1 MIEAPRVLVADDD
14 AAVRQV
20 CRAALEMSGCEVV
33 EAADGTRAASML
45 ESTCFSLILT
55 DVMMPGEN
63 GLQILEQVSSTH
75 PDTLV
80 ILITGYGSI
89 EMAKKAII
97 KGAFD
102 FITKPFRID
111 ELVATAERAL
121 EVRRHMVTDLRM
133 ELSELHDLTSASDI
147 TSEDLPSYVNRLCR
161 AIFRSFRADA
171 AAVFL
176 DPAKD
181 RPAAVVGESLF
192 DDRSWASLAR
202 LASSTRDGLLMER
215 GAQPILYTDQGTAAV
230 MGLSLRRQD
239 RDLGA
244 CLVARVSSCDP
255 FTERDLKLLKLFQAH
270 AANQITN
277 YQLTEDLKRAAGELE
292 RVNLLTSTFSSSLD
306 TTSVLEAVGQG
317 MRDFMPFEVLG
328 VFLAGQGVPSLG
340 YVLADERIPFGPLK
354 DIFSRN
360 VSPVTGREEFEEAW
374 KTAAFETFG
383 PTGPSAGLEGIEW
396 KSYTLG
402 EQGTLRGVLL
412 AGMPAGLEEAL
423 RLQRYLPILAG
434 AAVAAL
440 GNAHMHQTGERN
452 YIQTISAL
460 AGAVDAKDPYTNNHS
475 RNVTAYV
482 LAMADYLG
490 LPDDEREE
498 LRHAALLHDI
508 GKIGVPEAILNKPG
522 SLTEEEY
529 GIICTHPDIGC
540 RILSPVTALAEIP
553 TTVRHHHERFDGR
566 GYPDKLAGEAIP
578 YHARILA
585 VADVLDAMT
594 TDRIYRPA
602 PGLEYAI
609 SELRSNAG
617 SQFDPSL
624 AYAFIDVLSQRNPE
638 QLRQEYGSEVSR

>member
-1 MIEAPRVLVADDD
+1 MTRRAAARVALVA
-14 AAVRQV
+14 
-20 CRAALEMSGCEVV
+20 
-33 EAADGTRAASML
+33 
-45 ESTCFSLILT
+45 
-55 DVMMPGEN
+55 
-63 GLQILEQVSSTH
+63 
-75 PDTLV
+75 
-80 ILITGYGSI
+80 
-89 EMAKKAII
+89 
-97 KGAFD
+97 
-102 FITKPFRID
+102 
-111 ELVATAERAL
+111 
-121 EVRRHMVTDLRM
+121 
-133 ELSELHDLTSASDI
+133 
-147 TSEDLPSYVNRLCR
+147 
-161 AIFRSFRADA
+161 
-171 AAVFL
+171 
-176 DPAKD
+176 
-181 RPAAVVGESLF
+181 
-192 DDRSWASLAR
+192 LA
-202 LASSTRDGLLMER
+202 
-215 GAQPILYTDQGTAAV
+215 
-230 MGLSLRRQD
+230 
-239 RDLGA
+239 
-244 CLVARVSSCDP
+244 
-255 FTERDLKLLKLFQAH
+255 
-270 AANQITN
+270 
-277 YQLTEDLKRAAGELE
+277 
-292 RVNLLTSTFSSSLD
+292 
-306 TTSVLEAVGQG
+306 
-317 MRDFMPFEVLG
+317 
-328 VFLAGQGVPSLG
+328 
-340 YVLADERIPFGPLK
+340 
-354 DIFSRN
+354 
-360 VSPVTGREEFEEAW
+360 
-374 KTAAFETFG
+374 
-383 PTGPSAGLEGIEW
+383 
-396 KSYTLG
+396 
-402 EQGTLRGVLL
+402 
-412 AGMPAGLEEAL
+412 
-423 RLQRYLPILAG
+423 AG